1 MSATMINMES
11 DFRMVDILNADQ
23 LEINDLIGIGEDI
36 VKIISISSL
45 QNGFSIEVEN
55 NFGEKDLVDISEDD
69 KFELFI
75 ENF

>member
-1 MSATMINMES
+1 MINMES

-23 LEINDLIGIGEDI
+23 LEIGDLIGIGEDI

>member
-23 LEINDLIGIGEDI
+23 LEIGDLIGIGEDI